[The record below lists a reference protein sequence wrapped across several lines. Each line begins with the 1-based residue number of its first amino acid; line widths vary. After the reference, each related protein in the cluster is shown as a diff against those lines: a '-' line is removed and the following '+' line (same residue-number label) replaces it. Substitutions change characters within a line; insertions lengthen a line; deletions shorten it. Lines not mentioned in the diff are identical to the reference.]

1 MLDYFTPWCILFSGS
16 LNVREIFFFHSAE
29 VVCIYF
35 FQNHPSPPRGLIH
48 LVTWRTWSTV
58 SSLCQNTYVNY
69 LKLSWKNAQN
79 ISKHKASKRLSLELC
94 NPRFNIKKP
103 TLGTWQGYHFFR
115 MIYRRVSFFVLW
127 NLKGPQRFG
136 PRVGIFYGFA
146 LASLQLLWIAM
157 QHFYQSAEEWRHDPK
172 WLPRLWYKQK
182 SNESRDRPFRPRS
195 DPSSQSHFTG

>member
-1 MLDYFTPWCILFSGS
+1 MYAWLFYS
-16 LNVREIFFFHSAE
+16 LKHTFFRLTERAFFWTFFFHSAE

-79 ISKHKASKRLSLELC
+79 ISKQSIEMELC

-103 TLGTWQGYHFFR
+103 TLGTWQGYHFSR
-115 MIYRRVSFFVLW
+115 MIYRRVSFSVLW

-136 PRVGIFYGFA
+136 PRVGISRFKTFMRLRWLLYNFSGLPCNTSTSQRKSGVTVLNDCHDYGINKWISRSA
-146 LASLQLLWIAM
+146 LP
-157 QHFYQSAEEWRHDPK
+157 AEG
-172 WLPRLWYKQK
+172 
-182 SNESRDRPFRPRS
+182 RPF
-195 DPSSQSHFTG
+195 